1 MPRTRH
7 PSTLSTGLYEHSGRC
22 YSVTLSSDRE
32 PIVRV
37 ANDLHS
43 ALNRHTDSHAR
54 AAVALCFD
62 HVQFHH
68 LRLARLPDSELIEAV
83 RWKVSQE
90 CSLDQDAFTSDIC
103 SVVESES
110 KGDPVC
116 DVVAVHADNT
126 HIERTCQQFAAQS
139 HTLAAIDTVP
149 GAIARCFQGQENSPA
164 SVNQITVVVFCE
176 NDSAWLLACVDGEL
190 GFVHPLTTPAAAN
203 TDSQTNTT
211 DDGALLT
218 SNFDLVE
225 LLREVRAG
233 LHYILE
239 RFGDTHHA
247 CVGTIL
253 TVGNAEH
260 DLLWTLNK
268 CTGIEFRELQS
279 LVRPELQRCLIQLPQ
294 GLNAGAVSIA
304 FGMAL
309 HPATLHTAKQTAEH
323 NRRSAAA

>member
-1 MPRTRH
+1 MRRTRH
-7 PSTLSTGLYEHSGRC
+7 QSTLSTGLYEHSGRC
-22 YSVTLSSDRE
+22 YSVTLSSDRD

-37 ANDLHS
+37 ANDLYS
-43 ALNRHTDSHAR
+43 ALNRQTGSHTR

-62 HVQFHH
+62 HLQFHH
-68 LRLARLPDSELIEAV
+68 LRLARLPESELVEAV

-90 CSLDQDAFTSDIC
+90 CSLEKDAFTSDIC

-116 DVVAVHADNT
+116 DVVAVQADNT
-126 HIERTCQQFAAQS
+126 HIDRTYKLFAAHC
-139 HTLAAIDTVP
+139 HTLAAVDTVP
-149 GAIARCFQGQENSPA
+149 GAIARCFLGDKNPETSL
-164 SVNQITVVVFCE
+164 NQITIVVFCE
-176 NDSAWLLACVDGEL
+176 NDRAWLLACVDGEL
-190 GFVHPLTTPAAAN
+190 GFVHPLTTPAVAS
-203 TDSQTNTT
+203 TDSQTKTT

-218 SNFDLVE
+218 SNFDLVQ

-253 TVGNAEH
+253 TVGNDEH

-268 CTGIEFRELQS
+268 CTGIEFRDLQS
-279 LVRPELQRCLIQLPQ
+279 LVRPDLQRCLNQLPQ

-309 HPATLHTAKQTAEH
+309 HPATLHPAKQPAEY
-323 NRRSAAA
+323 NQRGAAA